1 MRAVLLGPP
10 GAGKGTQAELIRD
23 RLSVQHISTG
33 ELLRSAVEEGSDLG
47 TQAKGYMDR
56 GELVPDELVVGLI
69 RERIGKNAEKGF
81 LLDGFPRNL
90 AQGETLEQMLE
101 ENGLRLDHV
110 VNLEVP
116 EAELVKRMMGRGR
129 TDDNEETIRSRLSV
143 YREETAPLCDFYR
156 QRSVLREIDGM
167 GTPEEISARII
178 AAVG

>member
-23 RLSVQHISTG
+23 RLSVPHISTG

-47 TQAKGYMDR
+47 LQAKGYMDR
-56 GELVPDELVVGLI
+56 GELVPDDLVVGLI
-69 RERIGKNAEKGF
+69 RERIAKNAERGF

-90 AQGETLEQMLE
+90 AQGETLEKMLE

-129 TDDNEETIRSRLSV
+129 ADDNEETIRSRLAV
-143 YREETAPLCDFYR
+143 YHEETAPLCDFYR

-167 GTPEEISARII
+167 GTPEEISARVI

>member
-1 MRAVLLGPP
+1 
-10 GAGKGTQAELIRD
+10 
-23 RLSVQHISTG
+23 
-33 ELLRSAVEEGSDLG
+33 
-47 TQAKGYMDR
+47 
-56 GELVPDELVVGLI
+56 
-69 RERIGKNAEKGF
+69 
-81 LLDGFPRNL
+81 
-90 AQGETLEQMLE
+90 
-101 ENGLRLDHV
+101 
-110 VNLEVP
+110 LEVP